1 MTGLDHILWAA
12 PDLGA
17 GEKIIESLTGVA
29 PARGGSHP
37 GLGTRNSLMGL
48 NSGIYLEIIS
58 PDPAQELEGNR
69 GGRIAA
75 LPRPGIMTFAIRSD
89 DLDTLSAAAR
99 REGLS
104 LQGPVA
110 MSRDRPDGVRL
121 DWTILYL
128 EDSRFGEAIPFVIDW
143 GAIAASVRE
152 RSGWLPAALLRR
164 PPSEGRRTRA
174 SLRRPRHS
182 DPCQARRLSRFRR
195 GARDAKWRRRP
206 HPFLK
211 PRASDAKRN
220 VHAVR

>member
-48 NSGIYLEIIS
+48 NSGIYFEIIS
-58 PDPAQELEGNR
+58 PDPAQELQGNR

-75 LPRPGIMTFAIRSD
+75 LPRAGIMTFAIRSD

-128 EDSRFGEAIPFVIDW
+128 EDGRFGEAIPFVIDW
-143 GAIAASVRE
+143 GASPHPSESVPAGCQL
-152 RSGWLPAALLRR
+152 RSFAVLHPEADELARLYAALDI
-164 PPSEGRRTRA
+164 PIPVK
-174 SLRRPRHS
+174 
-182 DPCQARRLSRFRR
+182 R
-195 GARDAKWRRRP
+195 GAYPGFVAELATPNGDVVLT
-206 HPFLK
+206 H
-211 PRASDAKRN
+211 S
-220 VHAVR
+220 

>member
-48 NSGIYLEIIS
+48 DSGIYLEIIS
-58 PDPAQELEGNR
+58 PDPAQDLEGNR

-104 LQGPVA
+104 LQGPVT

-128 EDSRFGEAIPFVIDW
+128 EDNRFGEAIPFVIDW
-143 GAIAASVRE
+143 GASPHPSESVPAGCQL
-152 RSGWLPAALLRR
+152 RSFAVLHPNADELARLYAALDI
-164 PPSEGRRTRA
+164 PVPVK
-174 SLRRPRHS
+174 
-182 DPCQARRLSRFRR
+182 R
-195 GARDAKWRRRP
+195 GAYPGFIAELATPNGDVVLT
-206 HPFLK
+206 H
-211 PRASDAKRN
+211 S
-220 VHAVR
+220 

>member
-17 GEKIIESLTGVA
+17 GEKIIGSLTGVA

-37 GLGTRNSLMGL
+37 GFGTRNSLMGL
-48 NSGIYLEIIS
+48 DSGIYLEIIS
-58 PDPAQELEGNR
+58 PDPAQALEGNR

-75 LPRPGIMTFAIRSD
+75 LPRPGVMTFAIRSD

-104 LQGPVA
+104 VQGPVA

-143 GAIAASVRE
+143 GQSPHPSESVPAGCRL
-152 RSGWLPAALLRR
+152 RSFGVLHPKADELARLYAALDI
-164 PPSEGRRTRA
+164 PIPVK
-174 SLRRPRHS
+174 
-182 DPCQARRLSRFRR
+182 R
-195 GARDAKWRRRP
+195 GAYPGFVAELATPNGDVVLT
-206 HPFLK
+206 H
-211 PRASDAKRN
+211 S
-220 VHAVR
+220 